1 MPICKP
7 SKKTDELYKD
17 WLIYSPNVS
26 CQSTGNTPP
35 NSDSVKKPNSDAP
48 ENVCKEQ
55 LDLFFDRGG
64 NSTS

>member
-1 MPICKP
+1 MRIQKLLEEVA
-7 SKKTDELYKD
+7 ELFKG

-26 CQSTGNTPP
+26 RRSTGNTPP